1 VKIAII
7 VPKIAYSKIE
17 PKFLKKYCFSILIA
31 PSYKI
36 AGKKTMVKNDEKPDY
51 KRLTISKIPVAVSKI
66 PKIIPINVVN
76 EEV

>member
-1 VKIAII
+1 
-7 VPKIAYSKIE
+7 
-17 PKFLKKYCFSILIA
+17 LIA